1 MSMQIATPVEAGKET
16 KVKMPR
22 ERRQDLINTIEE
34 KRGSKV
40 IAYVTSSRP
49 GLTAGIG
56 DDVVPIIYKHLKT
69 LKPEECEKLDLFIYS
84 HGGAGHVPWTIVS
97 MFREYP
103 RTDPEAEDTCSFNVL
118 IPYRAHS
125 AATVIAMGAD
135 EIVMTRKSEL
145 GPIDATIPAGH
156 YNPTDEKTGSKLPL
170 SVEDVKGYFLL
181 MEKLGMERPDEK
193 IKGFELLAGKVNP
206 MALGQ
211 VSRTLEE
218 TELVASRLLNTR
230 SKKGKFTEEENKQI
244 VKKLSSEIYSHHH
257 TIGRYEAKKCIGL
270 KQVTW
275 SEAAGKNMESIDDEL
290 WALYEEY
297 VILFEMEKIFKPE
310 DDIIINN
317 KINSDLPNLAF
328 ACVESNN
335 RLDVFRA
342 DMRVSRSTVQNPP
355 NIKLEVKDIQLPSI
369 TIPNTPPNADQGQI
383 NALIQQIFN
392 NPQMQ
397 QYIGQGIQLAVD
409 KATKKAINDYILS
422 LPNVVVKKYLHNEGW
437 RQEG

>member
-1 MSMQIATPVEAGKET
+1 MSTPQVVVAEVVKATKTET
-16 KVKMPR
+16 PR
-22 ERRQDLINTIEE
+22 ERRQELIKKIEE

-49 GLTAGIG
+49 GLAAGIA
-56 DDVVPIIYKHLKT
+56 DDVVPVIYKHLKT
-69 LKPEECEKLDLFIYS
+69 LKPEECKKLDLFICS
-84 HGGAGHVPWTIVS
+84 HGGIGHVPWTIVS

-103 RTDPEAEDTCSFNVL
+103 RTNPDAEDTCSFNVL
-118 IPYRAHS
+118 IPYKAYS

-156 YNPTDEKTGSKLPL
+156 YNPIDEKTGSKLPL
-170 SVEDVKGYFLL
+170 SVEDVKGYFSL
-181 MEKLGMERPDEK
+181 MNKLGIERPEEK
-193 IKGFELLAGKVNP
+193 IKGFELLSGKVNP

-218 TELVASRLLNTR
+218 TELVSSRLLDTR
-230 SKKGKFTEEENKQI
+230 SKVGRFTEEENKQI

-257 TIGRYEAKKCIGL
+257 TIGRYEARKCIGL
-270 KQVTW
+270 KQVIW
-275 SEAAGKNMESIDDEL
+275 SEVAGKNKESIDDEL
-290 WALYEEY
+290 WGLYEEY
-297 VILFEMEKIFKPE
+297 VTLFEMDKIFKPE

-317 KINSDLPNLAF
+317 KIFSDLPNLAF

-335 RLDVFRA
+335 RLDIFRA

-355 NIKLEVKDIQLPSI
+355 NITLNVKDIQLPSI
-369 TIPNTPPNADQGQI
+369 TIPNLPPNTDQSQI
-383 NALIQQIFN
+383 NAIIQQIFN
-392 NPQMQ
+392 NPQIQ
-397 QYIGQGIQLAVD
+397 QYISQGLQAAVEKST
-409 KATKKAINDYILS
+409 KAAINNYILS
-422 LPNVVVKKYLHNEGW
+422 LPNVIVKKYLHNEGW